1 MNCYVVGSKVVSL
14 NGPGMQLCPVQKE
27 THFTIDSTT
36 SEQKEHNYDLLII
49 SPNGEEVPSRLIRKS
64 APTPSPVPQQLQQ
77 QQQIQYLVTYTPTEV
92 GPHII
97 KLNEDNVP
105 VDGSPF
111 TCNVYDVSKI
121 QVAGLTKSCSRGEAV
136 TFTVDAS
143 KAGEGTLEL
152 VVTTAKTSVRAEVQ
166 ARSRGLYD
174 VTFVPQESLP
184 HFINIT
190 FNEEHINSSPFEC
203 EVLTVGSAIGTAG
216 MDTDGTIRFE
226 AAMATQNGALINS
239 NATDVMKGIRGEG
252 TMSAVRGKYASFE
265 VDSEL
270 FPHNMSLRILDING
284 TSVPYEKSHIG
295 SEVYR

>member
-1 MNCYVVGSKVVSL
+1 MVSL
-14 NGPGMQLCPVQKE
+14 NGPGMQLCPIQKE

-36 SEQKEHNYDLLII
+36 TEQKGHNYDLLII
-49 SPNGEEVPSRLIRKS
+49 SPSGEEVQSRLIRKS
-64 APTPSPVPQQLQQ
+64 APTPSSPQLQQ
-77 QQQIQYLVTYTPTEV
+77 QHIQYIANYTPVEV

-121 QVAGLTKSCSRGEAV
+121 QVAGLPKSCTKGQAV

-174 VTFVPQESLP
+174 VTFVPQEILP

-203 EVLTVGSAIGTAG
+203 EVLVVGLGSSIVGRGGVDAAT
-216 MDTDGTIRFE
+216 TIPFE
-226 AAMATQNGALINS
+226 APAGAQQSGVLLNLE
-239 NATDVMKGIRGEG
+239 AGDAMKGLRGEG
-252 TMSAVRGKYASFE
+252 TMSAIRGKFASFE
-265 VDSEL
+265 VDSES
-270 FPHNMSLRILDING
+270 FPHDMSLRILDING
-284 TSVPYEKSHIG
+284 ASVPYEKRQISRQI
-295 SEVYR
+295 YR